1 MDKDELDRI
10 LVSYAYG
17 ILTYEEIHGFGSPE
31 KFHEWV
37 KEHIIPINKSELETG
52 KEYSGE
58 CRNANKAVW
67 DGKKFTY
74 MRHKFGTEYPEH
86 INHYEDDDGY
96 DVFIPIKMK

>member
-1 MDKDELDRI
+1 M
-10 LVSYAYG
+10 
-17 ILTYEEIHGFGSPE
+17 HGFGSPE

-37 KEHIIPINKSELETG
+37 KEHVIPIGKSELEIG

-58 CRNANKAVW
+58 CRSAARAVW

-74 MRHKFGTEYPEH
+74 TSHKFGSEYQEH

-96 DVFIPIKMK
+96 DMFVPIKVK